1 MERVD
6 MDLFAFI
13 HTPDPTKVKVVEWER
28 VEDKPRLLDS
38 TIGRTV
44 SLLPVAP
51 ARAERKTDAIVES
64 CWGAADTSV
73 EVAVP
78 VQPGHQGKRKSVAVD
93 AGGASH
99 PPKKM
104 RDDHGTPGG
113 TSIGAIPTLPFVTA
127 FVSSTSEH
135 SSHHSGP
142 AIAEAKIDSLVRSYV
157 PFMTAVTTVTLTV
170 DLVVVA
176 KEKTVKPSLF
186 IPVTI
191 SHNRL
196 NQ

>member
-1 MERVD
+1 FRFAD

-13 HTPDPTKVKVVEWER
+13 HTPDPTKVKVVERER
-28 VEDKPRLLDS
+28 VEDGPRLLDS
-38 TIGRTV
+38 TIGRTIP
-44 SLLPVAP
+44 LLPVAH
-51 ARAERKTDAIVES
+51 ARAESELDA
-64 CWGAADTSV
+64 SV
-73 EVAVP
+73 ERFFDEGGSGNQTEQGDSA
-78 VQPGHQGKRKSVAVD
+78 GKRKFVAVD

-99 PPKKM
+99 PPKKL

-113 TSIGAIPTLPFVTA
+113 TSLD
-127 FVSSTSEH
+127 

-142 AIAEAKIDSLVRSYV
+142 TIAEAEIDSFVRSSV
-157 PFMTAVTTVTLTV
+157 PFMTTVTTVTSTV

-176 KEKTVKPSLF
+176 KEKTVKTSLF